1 MLSGMVSTGGMW
13 LNLLLLSTYSLD
25 FPPSRAD
32 GKEKTVIN
40 PSQDDNSEIDA
51 EVGHNSESDDDEP
64 DIAIDSGSDGESDN
78 RANALHQRITARYPD
93 VPPSSLE
100 NLFHHPPSHSTL
112 LTSSSKLKVVE
123 PRNFHEAMQSSEA
136 KLWEDAANA
145 EMQSIRDNKT
155 WTLAPLPV
163 GRTAIGCKW
172 VFKVKLKSDGTIDR
186 YKARL
191 VAKGYSQQE
200 GIDFSETF
208 APVAR
213 FSSIR
218 ILLALGAHYDWE
230 IHQMD
235 VKTAFL
241 NGDLEEEIY
250 MQQPEGFIEK
260 GKENLVC
267 RLRKSL
273 YGLKQAGRAW
283 YEKIHAALINLG
295 FDFLRVDHCDNCTL
309 RRRSDSIFKLHYST
323 SRNQARTQS
332 AIRNEGS
339 GRSTIPSRS
348 TDCQRQSCTH
358 AYHLTGRICQKCGG
372 SFGIKLLQP
381 HSVTA

>member
-1 MLSGMVSTGGMW
+1 
-13 LNLLLLSTYSLD
+13 
-25 FPPSRAD
+25 
-32 GKEKTVIN
+32 
-40 PSQDDNSEIDA
+40 
-51 EVGHNSESDDDEP
+51 
-64 DIAIDSGSDGESDN
+64 
-78 RANALHQRITARYPD
+78 
-93 VPPSSLE
+93 
-100 NLFHHPPSHSTL
+100 
-112 LTSSSKLKVVE
+112 
-123 PRNFHEAMQSSEA
+123 MQSNDA
-136 KLWEDAANA
+136 KMWEEAANA
-145 EMQSIRDNKT
+145 EMQSIRDNQT

-172 VFKVKLKSDGTIDR
+172 VFKVKLKSDGTVDR

-241 NGDLEEEIY
+241 NGELEEEIY
-250 MQQPEGFIEK
+250 MEQPEGFIEK

-267 RLRKSL
+267 RLRKAL

-283 YEKIHAALINLG
+283 YEKIHAALIKLG
-295 FDFLRVDHCDNCTL
+295 FDFLRVDHCIYRLVNGSTVVFIAVYVDDLTLFSNCITRL
-309 RRRSDSIFKLHYST
+309 
-323 SRNQARTQS
+323 A
-332 AIRNEGS
+332 GS
-339 GRSTIPSRS
+339 VS
-348 TDCQRQSCTH
+348 
-358 AYHLTGRICQKCGG
+358 YLK
-372 SFGIKLLQP
+372 
-381 HSVTA
+381 